1 MSKPTM
7 FGFAILLGVA
17 MLVMGG
23 IVFNEEIVTWYTED
37 APPVEPEPLSY
48 TQEQE
53 DNLVELKYFPSPE
66 LQILD
71 FSVTEEGDFI
81 FFGTNTQEVTLL
93 DEEGNVIWEQ
103 IMDDDP
109 LQTAITSCGN
119 YVIIGTAGGE
129 LYYLKNDREI
139 IWKEELDTPVEHMK
153 VSPEGEWLVLGGCQ
167 EGEGVIE
174 FYSRE
179 KGREWRQETG
189 KLDQL
194 KLSFLNEKILYTES
208 KDKNEDENDEKD
220 DTNTYEYSV
229 VAVDLDGDELWELE
243 NARLRAF
250 SESYDVMAVQDEE
263 NNLVIYD
270 LDKDKKWEEKFSST
284 SLEVVF
290 NENNEHLLVYDKFTD
305 DENLHCF
312 GPQGSR
318 LWKKRIVDDAML
330 TLSPGGRHI
339 YYASQDQHDDTYSKI
354 IVLDERGD
362 VVEELEVTV
371 QVEKIKT
378 AGEPHFLYLAGSD
391 GSVYQIN
398 LLASDSQ
405 E

>member
-1 MSKPTM
+1 
-7 FGFAILLGVA
+7 
-17 MLVMGG
+17 
-23 IVFNEEIVTWYTED
+23 
-37 APPVEPEPLSY
+37 
-48 TQEQE
+48 
-53 DNLVELKYFPSPE
+53 
-66 LQILD
+66 
-71 FSVTEEGDFI
+71 
-81 FFGTNTQEVTLL
+81 
-93 DEEGNVIWEQ
+93 
-103 IMDDDP
+103 
-109 LQTAITSCGN
+109 
-119 YVIIGTAGGE
+119 
-129 LYYLKNDREI
+129 
-139 IWKEELDTPVEHMK
+139 
-153 VSPEGEWLVLGGCQ
+153 
-167 EGEGVIE
+167 
-174 FYSRE
+174 
-179 KGREWRQETG
+179 
-189 KLDQL
+189 
-194 KLSFLNEKILYTES
+194 
-208 KDKNEDENDEKD
+208 
-220 DTNTYEYSV
+220 
-229 VAVDLDGDELWELE
+229 
-243 NARLRAF
+243 
-250 SESYDVMAVQDEE
+250 MAVQDEE

>member
-7 FGFAILLGVA
+7 FGFAILLGLAV
-17 MLVMGG
+17 LVMGG
-23 IVFNEEIVTWYTED
+23 IVFNEEIVTWYTKE
-37 APPVEPEPLSY
+37 APPVEPKPLSD

-71 FSVTEEGDFI
+71 FSVTEKGDFI
-81 FFGTNTQEVTLL
+81 LFGTNTQEVTLL
-93 DEEGNVIWEQ
+93 DGEGNVLWEQ
-103 IMDDDP
+103 VMDDDP
-109 LQTAITSCGN
+109 LQTAITSCGS

-139 IWKEELDTPVEHMK
+139 IWKEELDTPVQHMK

-167 EGEGVIE
+167 EEEGKIE

-179 KGREWRQETG
+179 KGQEWRRESG
-189 KLDQL
+189 KLENL
-194 KLSFLNEKILYTES
+194 KLSFLHEKILYTEI
-208 KDKNEDENDEKD
+208 KEKNEDENDAKSD
-220 DTNTYEYSV
+220 INTYEYNV

-250 SESYDVMAVQDEE
+250 SDNYDTMAVQDEE
-263 NNLVIYD
+263 NNLAIYN
-270 LDKDKKWEEKFSST
+270 LDRDKKWEKQFSAA
-284 SLEVVF
+284 SLDVIF
-290 NENNEHLLVYDKFTD
+290 NENNEHLLVYDKLSD

-312 GPQGSR
+312 NLRGSR
-318 LWKKRIVDDAML
+318 LWQKRIVDDAML
-330 TLSPGGRHI
+330 TLSPGGRNI

-405 E
+405 D